1 MTFGEKLKALRIK
14 EEYSQEQLAELLHV
28 SRQAV
33 TKWEGN
39 AGMPDIENI
48 KALADL
54 FDVTLDSLLR
64 DEETLEPKE
73 YYCKLPDGIEDKITI
88 ILDPMLA
95 TGGSAC
101 AAIEL
106 LKKRGCTDIRLMN
119 IIAAPAGV
127 EAVAEKYPDV
137 KVFIACLD
145 RQLNEHGYIL
155 PGLGDAGDRLFGTK

>member
-64 DEETLEPKE
+64 DEEAVETTDESRCWNISL
-73 YYCKLPDGIEDKITI
+73 
-88 ILDPMLA
+88 
-95 TGGSAC
+95 AC
-101 AAIEL
+101 AAIGFVIGFL
-106 LKKRGCTDIRLMN
+106 LREMGAGSSRMIGLCTLGAGLIGWALYYIAVQLRQTNKR
-119 IIAAPAGV
+119 
-127 EAVAEKYPDV
+127 
-137 KVFIACLD
+137 
-145 RQLNEHGYIL
+145 
-155 PGLGDAGDRLFGTK
+155 

>member
-48 KALADL
+48 KAVADL

-64 DEETLEPKE
+64 DAEAVETTDESRCWNISL
-73 YYCKLPDGIEDKITI
+73 
-88 ILDPMLA
+88 
-95 TGGSAC
+95 AC
-101 AAIEL
+101 AAIGFVIGFL
-106 LKKRGCTDIRLMN
+106 LREMGAGSSRMIGLCTLGAGLIGWALYYIAVQLRQTNKR
-119 IIAAPAGV
+119 
-127 EAVAEKYPDV
+127 
-137 KVFIACLD
+137 
-145 RQLNEHGYIL
+145 
-155 PGLGDAGDRLFGTK
+155 